1 MKKVVDL
8 EEYREKKRKEIDN
21 TNEIPELSEEDFE
34 EFLEYEKEI
43 GLVFNDYYIYGD
55 HFIRENADHLAHH
68 TAPFCT
74 ICDSYLEEGDRV
86 DKMWPLEYGHNVC
99 QDCESRLPKKVKKE
113 KIVNLNKI
121 KLVIVEEDFQKIKGN
136 LSEDDIFIIKGN
148 KIIAE
153 KLFKKIKYQ
162 IIGMEDDLRL

>member
-1 MKKVVDL
+1 MKKVFDL
-8 EEYREKKRKEIDN
+8 EEYRKKKKKEIDN

-55 HFIRENADHLAHH
+55 HFIKENADHLAHH

-74 ICDSYLEEGDRV
+74 ICDSCLEEGDRV
-86 DKMWPLEYGHNVC
+86 DKMWPLEYGYNVC
-99 QDCESRLPKKVKKE
+99 QNCLSKLPREIKKE

-121 KLVIVEEDFQKIKGN
+121 KLVIVEEDFQKIMEN
-136 LSEDDIFIIKGN
+136 LSGDDIYRIKGN
-148 KIIAE
+148 KIITE
-153 KLFKKIKYQ
+153 KLFQKIKYQ
-162 IIGMEDDLRL
+162 IIGMEDDLKL